1 MDEWKQF
8 LQSTEMSLRIMD
20 TIYDERVLTEI
31 TSQIRQHIK
40 FLKELRG
47 TYSETG
53 QIDDSGFNSVN
64 YFEDA
69 YNFEMA

>member
-40 FLKELRG
+40 VVKG
-47 TYSETG
+47 A
-53 QIDDSGFNSVN
+53 DPPPVN
-64 YFEDA
+64 HLSKCPDVI
-69 YNFEMA
+69 